1 MERTV
6 TKNKA
11 EIIAETDHWI
21 ALNKPSGLLS
31 IPDRKQSEPSLKDW
45 LNEKYGKVWIVHRL
59 DKFTSGLIVFA
70 KDEETHK
77 LLSKQFEDRAVE
89 KFYLGLVNGIMMN
102 KAGTVDAPIMEHSVK
117 KGTYVINTKGKAS
130 LTDYKVLEEHG
141 QYSWLQFQ
149 IHTGRTHQIRV
160 HMKHIGHPIVCDD
173 AYGSAA
179 PILLSS
185 IKRKKFKLAKAEDEE
200 RPLLNRLALHA
211 WKLNFINVDT
221 ARVELEA
228 PVSKDLKALL
238 QQFEKW
244 IK

>member
-1 MERTV
+1 M
-6 TKNKA
+6 KNKI
-11 EIIAETDHWI
+11 EIIAETEHWV

-45 LNEKYGKVWIVHRL
+45 LNEKYGRVWVVHRL
-59 DKFTSGLIVFA
+59 DKFTSGLILFA

-77 LLSKQFEDRAVE
+77 LLSMQFEERVVE
-89 KFYLGLVNGIMMN
+89 KFYLGLVHGILVN
-102 KAGTVDAPIMEHSVK
+102 KVGSVDAPIMEHPTK
-117 KGTYVINTKGKAS
+117 KTTYITHQKGRAS
-130 LTDYKVLEEHG
+130 LTEYKVLEEHG
-141 QYSWLQFQ
+141 QYSWMQFQ

-160 HMKHIGHPIVCDD
+160 HMKHIGHPIVCDEV
-173 AYGSAA
+173 YGTAA

-185 IKRKKFKLAKAEDEE
+185 LKRKKFKLSKADDEE

-211 WKLNFINVDT
+211 WKLKFNDVNGKT
-221 ARVELEA
+221 VELEA
-228 PVSKDLKALL
+228 PLSKDLKALL

>member
-1 MERTV
+1 M
-6 TKNKA
+6 KNKI
-11 EIIAETDHWI
+11 EIIAETDHWV

-45 LNEKYGKVWIVHRL
+45 LNEKYSRVWVVHRL
-59 DKFTSGLIVFA
+59 DKFTSGLILFA

-77 LLSKQFEDRAVE
+77 LLSMQFEERVVE
-89 KFYLGLVNGIMMN
+89 KFYLGLVHGILVN
-102 KAGTVDAPIMEHSVK
+102 KVGSVDAPIMEHPTK
-117 KGTYVINTKGKAS
+117 KTTYITHQKGRAS
-130 LTDYKVLEEHG
+130 LTEYKVLEEHG
-141 QYSWLQFQ
+141 QYTWMQFQ

-160 HMKHIGHPIVCDD
+160 HMKHIGHPIVCDEV
-173 AYGSAA
+173 YGTAA

-185 IKRKKFKLAKAEDEE
+185 LKRKKFKLSKADDEE

-211 WKLNFINVDT
+211 WKLKFNDVNGKT
-221 ARVELEA
+221 VELEA
-228 PVSKDLKALL
+228 PLSKDLKALL

>member
-1 MERTV
+1 M
-6 TKNKA
+6 KNKI
-11 EIIAETDHWI
+11 EIIAETDHWV

-45 LNEKYGKVWIVHRL
+45 LNEKYSRVWVVHRL
-59 DKFTSGLIVFA
+59 DKFTSGLILFA

-77 LLSKQFEDRAVE
+77 LLSMQFEERVVE
-89 KFYLGLVNGIMMN
+89 KFYLGLVHGILVN
-102 KAGTVDAPIMEHSVK
+102 KVGSVDAPIMEHPTK
-117 KGTYVINTKGKAS
+117 KTTYITHQKGRAS
-130 LTDYKVLEEHG
+130 LTEYKVLEEHG
-141 QYSWLQFQ
+141 QYSWMQFQ

-160 HMKHIGHPIVCDD
+160 HMKHIGHPIVCDEV
-173 AYGSAA
+173 YGTAA

-185 IKRKKFKLAKAEDEE
+185 LKRKKFKLSKADDEE

-211 WKLNFINVDT
+211 WKLKFNDVNGKT
-221 ARVELEA
+221 VELEA
-228 PVSKDLKALL
+228 PLSKDLKALL

>member
-1 MERTV
+1 MAGTEM
-6 TKNKA
+6 KNKP

-31 IPDRKQSEPSLKDW
+31 IPDRMQSEPSLKDW

-77 LLSKQFEDRAVE
+77 LLSKQFEDRSVE
-89 KFYLGLVNGIMMN
+89 KFYLGLVNGTLMN
-102 KAGTVDAPIMEHSVK
+102 KEGSVDAPIMEHSLK
-117 KGTYVINTKGKAS
+117 KGTYIINTKGKAS

-173 AYGSAA
+173 VYGSEA

-185 IKRKKFKLAKAEDEE
+185 IKRKKFKLAKAEEEE

-211 WKLNFINVDT
+211 WKLRFTDVDGKEI
-221 ARVELEA
+221 ALEA
-228 PVSKDLKALL
+228 PLSKDLRALL

>member
-1 MERTV
+1 M
-6 TKNKA
+6 KNKI
-11 EIIAETDHWI
+11 EIIAETEHWV

-45 LNEKYGKVWIVHRL
+45 LNEKYGRVWVVHRL
-59 DKFTSGLIVFA
+59 DKFTSGLILFA

-77 LLSKQFEDRAVE
+77 LLSMQFEERVVE
-89 KFYLGLVNGIMMN
+89 KFYLGLVHGILVN
-102 KAGTVDAPIMEHSVK
+102 KEGSVDAPIMEHPTK
-117 KGTYVINTKGKAS
+117 KTTYITHQKGRAS
-130 LTDYKVLEEHG
+130 LTEYKVLEEHG
-141 QYSWLQFQ
+141 PYSWMQFQ

-160 HMKHIGHPIVCDD
+160 HMKHIGHPIVCDEV
-173 AYGSAA
+173 YGTAA

-185 IKRKKFKLAKAEDEE
+185 LKRKKFKLSKADDEE

-211 WKLNFINVDT
+211 WKLKFTDVNGKK
-221 ARVELEA
+221 VELEA
-228 PVSKDLKALL
+228 PLSKDLKALL

>member
-1 MERTV
+1 MR
-6 TKNKA
+6 NKID
-11 EIIAETDHWI
+11 IIAETEHWI

-31 IPDRKQSEPSLKDW
+31 IPDREQSEPSLKDW

-77 LLSKQFEDRAVE
+77 LLSKQFEERAVE
-89 KFYLGLVNGIMMN
+89 KFYLGLVH
-102 KAGTVDAPIMEHSVK
+102 GTPVLQEGSVDAAIIEHPVK
-117 KGTYVINTKGKAS
+117 KSTYITHAKGKAS
-130 LTDYKVLEEHG
+130 LTDYSIVQEFG
-141 QYSWLQFQ
+141 AYTWMQFQ

-173 AYGSAA
+173 VYGTAA
-179 PILLSS
+179 PVLLSS
-185 IKRKKFKLAKAEDEE
+185 LKRKKFKLSKADEEE

-211 WKLNFINVDT
+211 WKLTFTDVDGKKT
-221 ARVELEA
+221 ALEA
-228 PVSKDLKALL
+228 PVSKDLKAMM

-244 IK
+244 MK

>member
-6 TKNKA
+6 TKNKV
-11 EIIAETDHWI
+11 EIIAETEHWI

-59 DKFTSGLIVFA
+59 DKFTSGLILFA
-70 KDEETHK
+70 KDEETHR
-77 LLSKQFEDRAVE
+77 LLSKQFEDRSVE
-89 KFYLGLVNGIMMN
+89 KFYLGLVNGILLN
-102 KAGTVDAPIMEHSVK
+102 KEGTVDAAIMEHSVK
-117 KGTYVINTKGKAS
+117 KSTYVINTKGKAS
-130 LTDYKVLEEHG
+130 KTDFKVLEEHG
-141 QYSWLQFQ
+141 HYSWMQFQ

-160 HMKHIGHPIVCDD
+160 HMKHIGHPIVCDEI
-173 AYGSAA
+173 YGSAA

-185 IKRKKFKLAKAEDEE
+185 MKRKKFKLAKAEDEE

-211 WKLNFINVDT
+211 WRLTFTDPTGKRI
-221 ARVELEA
+221 ELEA
-228 PVSKDLKALL
+228 PVSKDLRALL